1 MFIRKRQVKSNDTV
15 YTYYGVVEAFR
26 DEGGKPRQRLLYNM
40 GTRSSIAQC
49 IQDAESRLA
58 YWREREPATE
68 NGFLSGPSV
77 SEWPV
82 AMAGDVV
89 AAECARLRREIAFLN
104 DAAARMGH
112 VR

>member
-1 MFIRKRQVKSNDTV
+1 MFVRRRYVKGRDGKRYEYFS
-15 YTYYGVVEAFR
+15 VVEAFR
-26 DEGGKPRQRLLYNM
+26 KDGKPRQRTLYNM

-82 AMAGDVV
+82 AMAGGVF
-89 AAECARLRREIAFLN
+89 AGECARLRRE
-104 DAAARMGH
+104 
-112 VR
+112 

>member
-40 GTRSSIAQC
+40 STRSSIAQC

-58 YWREREPATE
+58 YWREREPAMLNAAT
-68 NGFLSGPSV
+68 
-77 SEWPV
+77 
-82 AMAGDVV
+82 AGDVV
-89 AAECARLRREIAFLN
+89 AMERARLRREIDWLK
-104 DAAARMGH
+104 DAAARMGGPPAE
-112 VR
+112 